1 MTPARSDI
9 GMDSARN
16 RCPGS
21 TDIGGLWGRVMELGA

>member
-9 GMDSARN
+9 GMDPARN

-21 TDIGGLWGRVMELGA
+21 SDNGGPWGRVMELGA